1 MRELWGRDPELKC
14 PNGMDAGTWSKC
26 PGVEVPE
33 SDECG
38 NLEQVPQSSPY
49 YCVKVLT
56 MFS

>member
-1 MRELWGRDPELKC
+1 MGWMRELWGRDPELKC

-38 NLEQVPQSSPY
+38 NLEQVPRG
-49 YCVKVLT
+49 
-56 MFS
+56 